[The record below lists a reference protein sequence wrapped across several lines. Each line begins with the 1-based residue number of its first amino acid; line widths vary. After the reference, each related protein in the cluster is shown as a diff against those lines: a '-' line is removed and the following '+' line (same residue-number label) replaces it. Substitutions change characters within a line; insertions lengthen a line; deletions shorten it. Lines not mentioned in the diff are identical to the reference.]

1 MKKLELYRNFLK
13 SKRPI
18 DEITLKKI
26 EENLKAKYIY
36 NSNGIEG
43 NTLSLMET
51 NLIIEHGVTIKGK
64 SLKEHL
70 EVKGQEYA
78 LNFLTEVMNQKEKIS
93 LRMIREFNS
102 LIMINGGG
110 TFKTLPNE
118 IVGANFKTSPP
129 HLVEEHLNKLI
140 ENFHSSNEDII
151 KKVAIFH
158 ADFEKIHPFPD
169 GNGRTG
175 RLLMN
180 LELMKEGFPITI
192 IKKEDRE
199 DYYNALEKAHSNDDY
214 EDIISFI
221 ENNVEKSF
229 EFYFEHITN
238 NWKQEIEDF
247 YFLNN
252 KLDEFI
258 DENYVKIYNNLGKEI
273 IDIFENKFSLDSV
286 FKEVREKS
294 INNSDEE
301 IIKETQNIFEK
312 DVLDIEFET
321 EKEFLEVFYE
331 ETEKELEEKIDNYDS
346 QDVEDI
352 FYEKIGFVKED
363 LILELIEN
371 KILNF
376 EEKYQEYQKL
386 FATKEKEE
394 TKSIEEEKKKDDF
407 EY

>member
-18 DEITLKKI
+18 DEISLKKI

-78 LNFLTEVMNQKEKIS
+78 LNFLTEVMNQKEEIS

-102 LIMINGGG
+102 LVMVNGGG

-118 IVGANFKTSPP
+118 IIGANFKTSPP

-180 LELMKEGFPITI
+180 FELMKEGFPITI

-258 DENYVKIYNNLGKEI
+258 DENYTKICNNLGNEI
-273 IDIFENKFSLDSV
+273 IDFFKEKFSLDSV
-286 FKEVREKS
+286 FEEVSKKS
-294 INNSDEE
+294 ANNFDEE
-301 IIKETQNIFEK
+301 IIKEVQNIFER
-312 DVLDIEFET
+312 DVLNLRFEIEE
-321 EKEFLEVFYE
+321 EFLGVFYK
-331 ETEKELEEKIDNYDS
+331 ETEKELEEKIDNYDR

-352 FYEKIGFVKED
+352 FYEKINFLKED
-363 LILELIEN
+363 LTLELIEN

-376 EEKYQEYQKL
+376 EEEYQKL
-386 FATKEKEE
+386 SETEEKEE
-394 TKSIEEEKKKDDF
+394 TKSIEKKRKKMILNINKK
-407 EY
+407 

>member
-78 LNFLTEVMNQKEKIS
+78 LNFLTEIMNQKEEIS
-93 LRMIREFNS
+93 LRTIREFNS
-102 LIMINGGG
+102 LVMINGGG

-140 ENFHSSNEDII
+140 ENFYNSNEDII

-199 DYYNALEKAHSNDDY
+199 DYYNALEKVNLKDFVEEHGGLDYELAIGAANLSGGQRQRLLAAKSILKDSYLYILDEAVSNIDDY
-214 EDIISFI
+214 S
-221 ENNVEKSF
+221 
-229 EFYFEHITN
+229 
-238 NWKQEIEDF
+238 
-247 YFLNN
+247 
-252 KLDEFI
+252 
-258 DENYVKIYNNLGKEI
+258 KEI
-273 IDIFENKFSLDSV
+273 VLNAFDSI
-286 FKEVREKS
+286 KEGKIIIVISHDLET
-294 INNSDEE
+294 IANSDNIYVLKDKKIIEE
-301 IIKETQNIFEK
+301 GTHA
-312 DVLDIEFET
+312 
-321 EKEFLEVFYE
+321 
-331 ETEKELEEKIDNYDS
+331 
-346 QDVEDI
+346 
-352 FYEKIGFVKED
+352 
-363 LILELIEN
+363 ELIEEN
-371 KILNF
+371 SL
-376 EEKYQEYQKL
+376 YRKL
-386 FATKEKEE
+386 FTDQQQLKSKFLAKEVE
-394 TKSIEEEKKKDDF
+394 
-407 EY
+407 

>member
-43 NTLSLMET
+43 NTLSLMEI

-78 LNFLTEVMNQKEKIS
+78 LNFLTEIMNQKEEIS
-93 LRMIREFNS
+93 LRTIREFNS
-102 LIMINGGG
+102 LVMINGGG

-140 ENFHSSNEDII
+140 GNFYNSNEDII

-247 YFLNN
+247 YL
-252 KLDEFI
+252 L
-258 DENYVKIYNNLGKEI
+258 
-273 IDIFENKFSLDSV
+273 NKFS
-286 FKEVREKS
+286 
-294 INNSDEE
+294 
-301 IIKETQNIFEK
+301 
-312 DVLDIEFET
+312 T
-321 EKEFLEVFYE
+321 E
-331 ETEKELEEKIDNYDS
+331 
-346 QDVEDI
+346 
-352 FYEKIGFVKED
+352 
-363 LILELIEN
+363 
-371 KILNF
+371 
-376 EEKYQEYQKL
+376 
-386 FATKEKEE
+386 EKEE
-394 TKSIEEEKKKDDF
+394 VKSIEEKKKKDDF

>member
-1 MKKLELYRNFLK
+1 
-13 SKRPI
+13 
-18 DEITLKKI
+18 
-26 EENLKAKYIY
+26 
-36 NSNGIEG
+36 
-43 NTLSLMET
+43 
-51 NLIIEHGVTIKGK
+51 
-64 SLKEHL
+64 
-70 EVKGQEYA
+70 
-78 LNFLTEVMNQKEKIS
+78 
-93 LRMIREFNS
+93 MIREFNS
-102 LIMINGGG
+102 LVMVNGGG

-118 IVGANFKTSPP
+118 IIGANFKTSPP

-180 LELMKEGFPITI
+180 FELMKEGFPITI

-247 YFLNN
+247 YFLN
-252 KLDEFI
+252 K
-258 DENYVKIYNNLGKEI
+258 
-273 IDIFENKFSLDSV
+273 
-286 FKEVREKS
+286 
-294 INNSDEE
+294 
-301 IIKETQNIFEK
+301 
-312 DVLDIEFET
+312 
-321 EKEFLEVFYE
+321 
-331 ETEKELEEKIDNYDS
+331 
-346 QDVEDI
+346 
-352 FYEKIGFVKED
+352 
-363 LILELIEN
+363 
-371 KILNF
+371 
-376 EEKYQEYQKL
+376 
-386 FATKEKEE
+386 FATEEKEE
-394 TKSIEEEKKKDDF
+394 VKSIEEKKKKDDF